1 MHRLLGLFGLVVSVL
16 AAQTPPPTTEQ
27 WRALSFLEGTW
38 DAKTTKAEPGVT
50 SAGLYTFRKELGG
63 HILARHTTNTGCKGP
78 VDYNCDHSD
87 ELYVYEDAAGGPLKA
102 IYFDNE
108 GHVIHYTV
116 STPGPKTAVFASEP
130 NSAGPRFRLVYE
142 LKGSIMEGKFQ
153 ILMPGRTEWNSY
165 LEWSGGRKSK

>member
-1 MHRLLGLFGLVVSVL
+1 MPRSLGLIVLVASVL
-16 AAQTPPPTTEQ
+16 VAQTTSAPASEK

-38 DAKTTKAEPGVT
+38 DAKTTVAEPGVM
-50 SAGLYTFRKELGG
+50 SAGAYTFRKELGG

-87 ELYVYEDAAGGPLKA
+87 ELYVYEEAPGEPLKA

-116 STPGPKTAVFASEP
+116 STPSPTTAVFTSEP
-130 NSAGPRFRLVYE
+130 SSTGPQFRLVYE
-142 LKGSIMEGKFQ
+142 LKGGTMEGKFQ
-153 ILMPGRTEWNSY
+153 MLMPGKSEWTSY
-165 LEWSGGRKSK
+165 LEWSGSKSK

>member
-87 ELYVYEDAAGGPLKA
+87 ELYVYEEASDAPLKA

-116 STPGPKTAVFASEP
+116 STPSPITAVFASEP
-130 NSAGPRFRLVYE
+130 TPTGLRFRLVYE
-142 LKGSIMEGKFQ
+142 LKGSVMEGKFQ
-153 ILMPGRTEWNSY
+153 MLMPGKTEWISY
-165 LEWSGGRKSK
+165 LEWSGARK